1 MACSECHAVC
11 VWEAGGVYHPSD
23 DRLRK
28 DIADALGAGIES
40 VQMDGYE
47 ADKDGAW
54 LRVRIHAPFVPE
66 NWAGK

>member
-1 MACSECHAVC
+1 MSCEECQTVC

-40 VQMDGYE
+40 VQMDDYE

-54 LRVRIHAPFVPE
+54 LRVRIHAPFVPG